1 LTFKVSFQTSTGGER
16 GSKTFILIPVKMGV
30 HRLFKRTGLPIGA
43 LTKLVK

>member
-1 LTFKVSFQTSTGGER
+1 MPLLEGLLAEKR
-16 GSKTFILIPVKMGV
+16 GSKTFILIPVNIGV